1 MGVPTCRTCEGS
13 RVKASQGVIGMGS
26 APRDSRS
33 RGLTQHEIKC
43 LFEHYAPVVFRRAR
57 RILARDADAWDVV
70 QEVFERMLSD
80 PTSFRGEARP
90 MTWVYRV
97 TTNVSLNLLRVRRLR
112 EPALSVTGEEAVTS
126 VDDVEVR
133 QLLSKWTARLG
144 EREREI
150 AALLFIDGLTQQEV
164 ADVFQLSRKTI
175 GREVEAL
182 RAKLEAL
189 AALPEGST

>member
-1 MGVPTCRTCEGS
+1 
-13 RVKASQGVIGMGS
+13 
-26 APRDSRS
+26 
-33 RGLTQHEIKC
+33 
-43 LFEHYAPVVFRRAR
+43 
-57 RILARDADAWDVV
+57 
-70 QEVFERMLSD
+70 
-80 PTSFRGEARP
+80 

-112 EPALSVTGEEAVTS
+112 EPELSVASEEAVTS

-175 GREVEAL
+175 GREVEEL